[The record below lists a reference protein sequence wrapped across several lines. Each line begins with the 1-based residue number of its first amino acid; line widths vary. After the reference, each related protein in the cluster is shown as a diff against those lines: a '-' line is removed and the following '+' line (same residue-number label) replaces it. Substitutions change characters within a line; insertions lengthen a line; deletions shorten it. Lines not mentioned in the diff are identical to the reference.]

1 MAERQGLITCPAL
14 IIQGDA
20 DTVVDP
26 HSADLIERKLASP
39 DKTLHM
45 MASDRHGILNENIG
59 GAQDLVLAF
68 LERLTTGTDGVPAVP
83 TREGAAE

>member
-1 MAERQGLITCPAL
+1 M
-14 IIQGDA
+14 
-20 DTVVDP
+20 VDP

-45 MASDRHGILNENIG
+45 VVSDRHGILNENIG

-68 LERLTTGTDGVPAVP
+68 LERLTIGTDGLPAAP